1 MKKLSLALILVLVP
15 MQLAAL
21 STQDLVS
28 LVALPLAVAA
38 VADVAGVP
46 QDQLADLVA
55 TLNGANVP
63 VTQEIQ
69 MIRYVPVALTVDNG
83 APFVDF
89 VQTQVT
95 QGVTGP
101 ALVPVVVERL
111 QTFYPRTERIVI
123 TEQQPFTTFE
133 PVIVQQPVVVQ
144 QQPIVTQPVIAQPVI
159 VQKAHPAHPH
169 GGPPG
174 QLKKQLGLKTG
185 AEVVHR
191 DRVVVQQP
199 MISSAPVPVV
209 IDQRGEGNGRGKGHD
224 KGNDKGNHGGQGK
237 GHGKGH

>member
-1 MKKLSLALILVLVP
+1 MKKLSIALILMLAP

-21 STQDLVS
+21 STEDLVS

-38 VADVAGVP
+38 VADVTGVP

-55 TLNGANVP
+55 TLNNANVP

-69 MIRYVPVALTVDNG
+69 MIRYVPVALTADNG
-83 APFVDF
+83 TPFVDF

-101 ALVPVVVERL
+101 ALVPVIVERL
-111 QTFYPRTERIVI
+111 QTFYPQEQRVVV
-123 TEQQPFTTFE
+123 TEQPSQQVVFE
-133 PVIVQQPVVVQ
+133 PVVVRE
-144 QQPIVTQPVIAQPVI
+144 TLRE
-159 VQKAHPAHPH
+159 HPH

-191 DRVVVQQP
+191 ERVVVQQP

-209 IDQRGEGNGRGKGHD
+209 VQERGHGKGHD
-224 KGNDKGNHGGQGK
+224 KGNGHDNGNHGGNGK

>member
-1 MKKLSLALILVLVP
+1 MKKLSFALILLLIP

-21 STQDLVS
+21 STEDLVS

-38 VADVAGVP
+38 VSDIAGVP

-63 VTQEIQ
+63 VAQEIQ
-69 MIRYVPVALTVDNG
+69 MIRYVPVALVSDNG
-83 APFVDF
+83 TPFVDF

-101 ALVPVVVERL
+101 ALVPVIVERL
-111 QTFYPRTERIVI
+111 QTFYPGEERIVVV
-123 TEQQPFTTFE
+123 EAPPQPLLFE
-133 PVIVQQPVVVQ
+133 PVVVPQPIVVQ
-144 QQPIVTQPVIAQPVI
+144 QQPLQQQPVI
-159 VQKAHPAHPH
+159 VETRPAHPH

-185 AEVVHR
+185 AEVMHGKRPV
-191 DRVVVQQP
+191 VVVQQPP
-199 MISSAPVPVV
+199 MISSAPVVV
-209 IDQRGEGNGRGKGHD
+209 QQRDDKGHGKGHD
-224 KGNDKGNHGGQGK
+224 KGGEGHGNKGGGK